1 MAKQQSIPNLIAKAQ
16 NVFNAWIRERDKHLR
31 CISCNTGAVE
41 QAGHYLSA
49 GHHSAFRFSE
59 INVNGQ
65 CVRCNMH
72 LHGNLIKY
80 RMGLVKKYGANIV
93 EMLEGNSLRRAI
105 HKWDRTDLEI
115 IITKYKINA
124 KKKAN

>member
-1 MAKQQSIPNLIAKAQ
+1 
-16 NVFNAWIRERDKHLR
+16 
-31 CISCNTGAVE
+31 
-41 QAGHYLSA
+41 
-49 GHHSAFRFSE
+49 
-59 INVNGQ
+59 
-65 CVRCNMH
+65 
-72 LHGNLIKY
+72 
-80 RMGLVKKYGANIV
+80 MGLVKKYGANIV